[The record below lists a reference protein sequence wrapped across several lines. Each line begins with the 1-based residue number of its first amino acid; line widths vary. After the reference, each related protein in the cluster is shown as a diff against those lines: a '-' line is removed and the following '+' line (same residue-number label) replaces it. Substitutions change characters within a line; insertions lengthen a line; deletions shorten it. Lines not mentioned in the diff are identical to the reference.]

1 MSSDGAVAR
10 PTADGPSGAGSPPGR
25 QRHPVEAVDRGNDTP
40 AAPAALPAQAP
51 PVAAAAAKGAGERR
65 DYRPGYEVVAER
77 ILEFIAEARLV
88 AGDRLPTENDLA
100 QRLDTSRAV
109 VREAVKILSAL
120 GRVRAHKGR
129 GLFVADDE
137 GMLITSRWGG
147 FFRPVDLD
155 HVLMLFEF
163 RRVQEM
169 AASSLAATR
178 ATPAELRT
186 IEVAMQQCR
195 HGFVHGQVD
204 VFNQADEDFHA
215 AVATASHN
223 TFLVSAVRDA
233 RRLQRQSSAI
243 GIHDMLGEGTESAVV
258 EHEVI
263 YRAIRDGRPD
273 EAAEATAAHL
283 DRTLE
288 DYRREIQRR
297 LFG

>member
-1 MSSDGAVAR
+1 M
-10 PTADGPSGAGSPPGR
+10 
-25 QRHPVEAVDRGNDTP
+25 NDTP
-40 AAPAALPAQAP
+40 ATEEALPVQALPA
-51 PVAAAAAKGAGERR
+51 AATAANGSDQRR

-77 ILEFIAEARLV
+77 ILEYIAESRLE
-88 AGDRLPTENDLA
+88 AGDRLPTEIDLA
-100 QRLDTSRAV
+100 QTLDTSRAV

-178 ATPAELRT
+178 ATPSELRT
-186 IEVAMQQCR
+186 IELAMQQCR

-204 VFNQADEDFHA
+204 VFNQADDDFHA
-215 AVATASHN
+215 AVTAASHN
-223 TFLVSAVRDA
+223 TFLASAVRDA

-243 GIHDMLGEGTESAVV
+243 GIHDSFSEHTGAAVE
-258 EHEVI
+258 EHEAI
-263 YRAIRDGRPD
+263 YRAIRDGHAE
-273 EAAEATAAHL
+273 EAAQATAVHL

-297 LFG
+297 LYG

>member
-1 MSSDGAVAR
+1 M
-10 PTADGPSGAGSPPGR
+10 
-25 QRHPVEAVDRGNDTP
+25 NDTP
-40 AAPAALPAQAP
+40 ATQAALPTQAAP
-51 PVAAAAAKGAGERR
+51 TAAAAATDVGAQR
-65 DYRPGYEVVAER
+65 DYRPGYEIVAER

-100 QRLDTSRAV
+100 QQLNTSRAV

-163 RRVQEM
+163 RRVQEV
-169 AASSLAATR
+169 AASKLAATR

-186 IEVAMQQCR
+186 IELAAQQCR
-195 HGFVHGQVD
+195 HGFTQGQVD
-204 VFNQADEDFHA
+204 VFNTADEDFHA
-215 AVATASHN
+215 AVAAASHN

-233 RRLQRQSSAI
+233 RRLQRQSSSI
-243 GIHDMLGEGTESAVV
+243 GIHDSLGEGTKFAVE
-258 EHEVI
+258 EHEAI

-273 EAAEATAAHL
+273 EAAEATGIHL

>member
-1 MSSDGAVAR
+1 M
-10 PTADGPSGAGSPPGR
+10 
-25 QRHPVEAVDRGNDTP
+25 NDTP
-40 AAPAALPAQAP
+40 AAEAALPAQVSYAE
-51 PVAAAAAKGAGERR
+51 AAAVSGSDRRR

-100 QRLDTSRAV
+100 QMLNTSRAV

-137 GMLITSRWGG
+137 GMLLTSRWGG

-163 RRVQEM
+163 RRIQEM

-186 IEVAMQQCR
+186 IEAATQQCR
-195 HGFVHGQVD
+195 DGFVHGQVD

-215 AVATASHN
+215 GVAAASHN

-243 GIHDMLGEGTESAVV
+243 GIHDRLGEGTESAVE
-258 EHEVI
+258 EHEAI

-273 EAAEATAAHL
+273 EAAQATAAHL

>member
-1 MSSDGAVAR
+1 MD
-10 PTADGPSGAGSPPGR
+10 
-25 QRHPVEAVDRGNDTP
+25 DTS
-40 AAPAALPAQAP
+40 AIEVALPAQGPSAAS
-51 PVAAAAAKGAGERR
+51 AAANGSEESRG
-65 DYRPGYEVVAER
+65 YRPGYEIVAER
-77 ILEFIAEARLV
+77 ILEYIAEEQLAV
-88 AGDRLPTENDLA
+88 GDRLPTEIDLA

-137 GMLITSRWGG
+137 GMLVTSRWGG
-147 FFRPVDLD
+147 FFRPVDID

-169 AASSLAATR
+169 SASSLAATR
-178 ATPAELRT
+178 ATPSELRT
-186 IEVAMQQCR
+186 IEVATEQCR
-195 HGFVHGQVD
+195 HGFVHGLVE

-215 AVATASHN
+215 AVSAASHN

-233 RRLQRQSSAI
+233 RRLQRQCSAI
-243 GIHDMLGEGTESAVV
+243 GIHDRLGENTGAAVE
-258 EHEVI
+258 EHEAI
-263 YRAIRDGRPD
+263 FRAIRDGRPE
-273 EAAEATAAHL
+273 EAAKATAAHL

>member
-1 MSSDGAVAR
+1 MK
-10 PTADGPSGAGSPPGR
+10 
-25 QRHPVEAVDRGNDTP
+25 DTP
-40 AAPAALPAQAP
+40 A
-51 PVAAAAAKGAGERR
+51 VAAVVNGSEERR
-65 DYRPGYEVVAER
+65 DYRPGYEIVAER
-77 ILEFIAEARLV
+77 ILEFIAESRLV
-88 AGDRLPTENDLA
+88 PGDRMPTENDLA
-100 QRLDTSRAV
+100 QQLDTSRAV

-129 GLFVADDE
+129 GLFVADDD

-169 AASSLAATR
+169 AAARLAATR

-195 HGFVHGQVD
+195 HGYVHGEVD
-204 VFNQADEDFHA
+204 VFNQGDDEFHA

-223 TFLVSAVRDA
+223 TFLGSAVRDA

-243 GIHDMLGEGTESAVV
+243 GIHNTFNEGTASAVE
-258 EHEVI
+258 EHEAI

-273 EAAEATAAHL
+273 EAAQATAVHL

>member
-1 MSSDGAVAR
+1 M
-10 PTADGPSGAGSPPGR
+10 
-25 QRHPVEAVDRGNDTP
+25 NDTP
-40 AAPAALPAQAP
+40 AAGAAWPAQ
-51 PVAAAAAKGAGERR
+51 AGERR

-77 ILEFIAEARLV
+77 ILHFIAESRLV

-100 QRLDTSRAV
+100 QRLNTSRAV

-137 GMLITSRWGG
+137 GMLVTGRWGG
-147 FFRPVDLD
+147 FFRPVDID

-186 IEVAMQQCR
+186 IEVATQQCR
-195 HGFVHGQVD
+195 QGYVDDQVD
-204 VFNQADEDFHA
+204 LFNQADEDFHLGV
-215 AVATASHN
+215 AVASHN

-243 GIHDMLGEGTESAVV
+243 GIHDKLGEGTESAVE
-258 EHEVI
+258 EHEAI
-263 YRAIRDGRPD
+263 YRAIRDGLPD
-273 EAAEATAAHL
+273 EAARATAAHL

-288 DYRREIQRR
+288 DYRRQIQRR

>member
-1 MSSDGAVAR
+1 MD
-10 PTADGPSGAGSPPGR
+10 DM
-25 QRHPVEAVDRGNDTP
+25 P
-40 AAPAALPAQAP
+40 AIEAALPAQVP
-51 PVAAAAAKGAGERR
+51 AAAPAGTADSDGRR
-65 DYRPGYEVVAER
+65 DYRPGYEIVAER
-77 ILEFIAEARLV
+77 ILAYIAEERLV
-88 AGDRLPTENDLA
+88 PGDRLPTEIDLA
-100 QRLDTSRAV
+100 RTLDTSRAV

-137 GMLITSRWGG
+137 GMLVTSRWGG
-147 FFRPVDLD
+147 FFRPVDID

-169 AASSLAATR
+169 SASSLAATR

-186 IEVAMQQCR
+186 IEVAVQQCR
-195 HGFVHGQVD
+195 HGFVHGLVD
-204 VFNQADEDFHA
+204 VFNRADDDFHA
-215 AVATASHN
+215 AVSVASHN

-243 GIHDMLGEGTESAVV
+243 GIHEALAENTELAVE
-258 EHEVI
+258 EHEAI
-263 YRAIRDGRPD
+263 YRAIRDGRPE
-273 EAAEATAAHL
+273 EAAQATAVHL

>member
-1 MSSDGAVAR
+1 M
-10 PTADGPSGAGSPPGR
+10 
-25 QRHPVEAVDRGNDTP
+25 NDTP
-40 AAPAALPAQAP
+40 A
-51 PVAAAAAKGAGERR
+51 VAAVVNGADERR

-88 AGDRLPTENDLA
+88 PGDRMPTENDLA
-100 QRLDTSRAV
+100 QQLDTSRAV

-129 GLFVADDE
+129 GLFVADDD

-169 AASSLAATR
+169 AAAKLAATR

-195 HGFVHGQVD
+195 YGYTHGDVD
-204 VFNQADEDFHA
+204 VFNRADDDFHA
-215 AVATASHN
+215 ALAAASHN
-223 TFLVSAVRDA
+223 TFLGSAVRDA

-243 GIHDMLGEGTESAVV
+243 GIHDSLGEGTPAAVE
-258 EHEVI
+258 EHEAI

-273 EAAEATAAHL
+273 EAAEATAVHL

>member
-1 MSSDGAVAR
+1 M
-10 PTADGPSGAGSPPGR
+10 
-25 QRHPVEAVDRGNDTP
+25 NDTP
-40 AAPAALPAQAP
+40 AVPA
-51 PVAAAAAKGAGERR
+51 VVNGADERR
-65 DYRPGYEVVAER
+65 DYRPGYEIVAER
-77 ILEFIAEARLV
+77 ILEFIAEERLV
-88 AGDRLPTENDLA
+88 SGDRMPTENDLA

-169 AASSLAATR
+169 AAARLAATR
-178 ATPAELRT
+178 ATPAELRS

-195 HGFVHGQVD
+195 HGYVHGEVE
-204 VFNQADEDFHA
+204 VFNQGDDDFHA
-215 AVATASHN
+215 AVAAASHN
-223 TFLVSAVRDA
+223 TFLGSAVRDA

-243 GIHDMLGEGTESAVV
+243 GIHSTLGEGTPAAVE
-258 EHEVI
+258 EHEAI
-263 YRAIRDGRPD
+263 YRAIRDGHPD

>member
-1 MSSDGAVAR
+1 MDDT
-10 PTADGPSGAGSPPGR
+10 PTIEGTSPSQVP
-25 QRHPVEAVDRGNDTP
+25 P
-40 AAPAALPAQAP
+40 AAPAAAT
-51 PVAAAAAKGAGERR
+51 GSEERR
-65 DYRPGYEVVAER
+65 DYRPGYEIVAEQ
-77 ILEFIAEARLV
+77 ILEYIAEERLV
-88 AGDRLPTENDLA
+88 AGDRLPTEIDLA
-100 QRLDTSRAV
+100 QTLHTSRAV

-137 GMLITSRWGG
+137 GMLVTSRWGG
-147 FFRPVDLD
+147 FFRPVDID

-169 AASSLAATR
+169 SASSLAATR
-178 ATPAELRT
+178 ATPSELRT
-186 IEVAMQQCR
+186 IELAMEMGL
-195 HGFVHGQVD
+195 HGFVQGRVE
-204 VFNQADEDFHA
+204 VFNQADEEFHM
-215 AVATASHN
+215 AVSAASHN

-243 GIHDMLGEGTESAVV
+243 GIHDRLGENTAAAVE
-258 EHEVI
+258 EHEAI

-273 EAAEATAAHL
+273 EAAQATAAHL

>member
-1 MSSDGAVAR
+1 MK
-10 PTADGPSGAGSPPGR
+10 
-25 QRHPVEAVDRGNDTP
+25 DTP
-40 AAPAALPAQAP
+40 A
-51 PVAAAAAKGAGERR
+51 VASVVNGADERR

-88 AGDRLPTENDLA
+88 PGDRMPTENDLA
-100 QRLDTSRAV
+100 QQLNTSRAV

-120 GRVRAHKGR
+120 GRVRAHRGR
-129 GLFVADDE
+129 GLFVADDD
-137 GMLITSRWGG
+137 GMLISSRWGG

-169 AASSLAATR
+169 AAARLAATR
-178 ATPAELRT
+178 ATPAELRAV
-186 IEVAMQQCR
+186 EVAMQQCR
-195 HGFVHGQVD
+195 HGYAHGDVD
-204 VFNQADEDFHA
+204 VFNKGDDDFHA
-215 AVATASHN
+215 AVAAASHN
-223 TFLVSAVRDA
+223 TFLGSAVRDA

-243 GIHDMLGEGTESAVV
+243 GIHDSLGEGTAAAVE
-258 EHEVI
+258 EHEAI

-273 EAAEATAAHL
+273 EAAEATAVHL

>member
-1 MSSDGAVAR
+1 M
-10 PTADGPSGAGSPPGR
+10 
-25 QRHPVEAVDRGNDTP
+25 NDTP
-40 AAPAALPAQAP
+40 AVPA
-51 PVAAAAAKGAGERR
+51 VVNGADERR
-65 DYRPGYEVVAER
+65 DYRPGYEIVAER
-77 ILEFIAEARLV
+77 ILEFIAAERLV
-88 AGDRLPTENDLA
+88 PGDRMPTENDLA

-129 GLFVADDE
+129 GLFVADDD
-137 GMLITSRWGG
+137 GMLIASRWGG

-169 AASSLAATR
+169 AAARFAATR
-178 ATPAELRT
+178 ATPAELRA

-195 HGFVHGQVD
+195 LGYVHGEVD
-204 VFNQADEDFHA
+204 VFNQGDDDFHA
-215 AVATASHN
+215 AVAAASHN
-223 TFLVSAVRDA
+223 TFLGSAVRDA

-243 GIHDMLGEGTESAVV
+243 GIHNTLGEGTPAAVE
-258 EHEVI
+258 EHEAI
-263 YRAIRDGRPD
+263 YRAIRDGHPD
-273 EAAEATAAHL
+273 EAAEATAVHL

>member
-1 MSSDGAVAR
+1 MPAVGA
-10 PTADGPSGAGSPPGR
+10 P
-25 QRHPVEAVDRGNDTP
+25 
-40 AAPAALPAQAP
+40 LPAQASP
-51 PVAAAAAKGAGERR
+51 AAAAAVSGSDERG

-77 ILEFIAEARLV
+77 ILEFIAEARLE

-100 QRLDTSRAV
+100 QTLNTSRAV

-147 FFRPVDLD
+147 FFRPVDID
-155 HVLMLFEF
+155 HVFMLFEF

-178 ATPAELRT
+178 ATPAELRS

-195 HGFVHGQVD
+195 HGFVHNQVD
-204 VFNQADEDFHA
+204 TFNKGDDDFHA
-215 AVATASHN
+215 AVAAASHN

-243 GIHDMLGEGTESAVV
+243 GIHDALGEGAASAVE
-258 EHEVI
+258 EHEAI

-273 EAAEATAAHL
+273 EAAQATAAHL

-288 DYRREIQRR
+288 DYRLEIQRR

>member
-1 MSSDGAVAR
+1 M
-10 PTADGPSGAGSPPGR
+10 
-25 QRHPVEAVDRGNDTP
+25 NDTP
-40 AAPAALPAQAP
+40 ATDDALPAQASP
-51 PVAAAAAKGAGERR
+51 TAATAVNGSYERR

-77 ILEFIAEARLV
+77 ILEFIAEARLA

-100 QRLDTSRAV
+100 QRLNTSRAV

-186 IEVAMQQCR
+186 IEVAVEQCR
-195 HGFVHGQVD
+195 HGFVHGRVD
-204 VFNQADEDFHA
+204 EFNQADDDFHE

-223 TFLVSAVRDA
+223 AFLVSAVRDA

-243 GIHDMLGEGTESAVV
+243 GIHDMLGDGTESAVL

>member
-1 MSSDGAVAR
+1 MK
-10 PTADGPSGAGSPPGR
+10 
-25 QRHPVEAVDRGNDTP
+25 DTP
-40 AAPAALPAQAP
+40 A
-51 PVAAAAAKGAGERR
+51 VASVVNGTDERR

-88 AGDRLPTENDLA
+88 PGDRMPTENDLA
-100 QRLDTSRAV
+100 QQLNTSRAV

-129 GLFVADDE
+129 GLFVADDD
-137 GMLITSRWGG
+137 GMLISSRWGG

-169 AASSLAATR
+169 AAARLAATR
-178 ATPAELRT
+178 ATPAELRAV
-186 IEVAMQQCR
+186 EVAMQQCR
-195 HGFVHGQVD
+195 HGYAHGDVD
-204 VFNQADEDFHA
+204 VFNKGDDDFHA
-215 AVATASHN
+215 AVAAASHN
-223 TFLVSAVRDA
+223 TFLGSAVRDA

-243 GIHDMLGEGTESAVV
+243 GIHDSLGEGTAAAVE
-258 EHEVI
+258 EHEAI

-273 EAAEATAAHL
+273 EAAEATAVHL

>member
-1 MSSDGAVAR
+1 MNETPTTDTAVPPQA
-10 PTADGPSGAGSPPGR
+10 SP
-25 QRHPVEAVDRGNDTP
+25 A
-40 AAPAALPAQAP
+40 
-51 PVAAAAAKGAGERR
+51 VAAAVNGSVEERR
-65 DYRPGYEVVAER
+65 DYRPGYEIVSEQ
-77 ILEFIAEARLV
+77 ILEYIAGQRLEP
-88 AGDRLPTENDLA
+88 GDRLPTEQDLA
-100 QRLDTSRAV
+100 KILNTSRAV

-147 FFRPVDLD
+147 FFRPVDID

-163 RRVQEM
+163 RKVQET

-186 IEVAMQQCR
+186 IEIATEQCR
-195 HGFVHGQVD
+195 HGVDHARVD
-204 VFNQADEDFHA
+204 VFNQADEDFHT
-215 AVATASHN
+215 AVATAAHN
-223 TFLVSAVRDA
+223 TFLLSAVRDA

-243 GIHDMLGEGTESAVV
+243 GLHDTLGEGAQSAVE
-258 EHEVI
+258 EHEAI
-263 YRAIRDGRPD
+263 YRAIRDGRPE
-273 EAAEATAAHL
+273 EAAAATVVHL

>member
-1 MSSDGAVAR
+1 M
-10 PTADGPSGAGSPPGR
+10 
-25 QRHPVEAVDRGNDTP
+25 
-40 AAPAALPAQAP
+40 
-51 PVAAAAAKGAGERR
+51 
-65 DYRPGYEVVAER
+65 
-77 ILEFIAEARLV
+77 
-88 AGDRLPTENDLA
+88 PTENDLA
-100 QRLDTSRAV
+100 QQLDTSRAV

-129 GLFVADDE
+129 GLFVADDD

-169 AASSLAATR
+169 AAAKLAATR

-195 HGFVHGQVD
+195 YGYTHGDVD
-204 VFNQADEDFHA
+204 VFNQADDDFHA
-215 AVATASHN
+215 ALAAASHN
-223 TFLVSAVRDA
+223 TFLGSAVRDA

-243 GIHDMLGEGTESAVV
+243 GIHDSLGEGTPAAVE
-258 EHEVI
+258 EHEAI

-273 EAAEATAAHL
+273 EAAEATAVHL

>member
-1 MSSDGAVAR
+1 M
-10 PTADGPSGAGSPPGR
+10 
-25 QRHPVEAVDRGNDTP
+25 NDTP
-40 AAPAALPAQAP
+40 AVPA
-51 PVAAAAAKGAGERR
+51 VVNGADERR
-65 DYRPGYEVVAER
+65 DYRPGYEIVAER
-77 ILEFIAEARLV
+77 ILEFIAAERLV
-88 AGDRLPTENDLA
+88 PGDRMPTENDLA

-129 GLFVADDE
+129 GLFVADDD
-137 GMLITSRWGG
+137 GMLIASRWGG

-169 AASSLAATR
+169 AAARLAATR

-195 HGFVHGQVD
+195 YGYVHGEVD
-204 VFNQADEDFHA
+204 VFNQGDDDFHA
-215 AVATASHN
+215 AVAAASHN
-223 TFLVSAVRDA
+223 TFLGSAVRDA

-243 GIHDMLGEGTESAVV
+243 GIHNTLGEGTPAAVE
-258 EHEVI
+258 EHEAI
-263 YRAIRDGRPD
+263 YRAIRDGHPD
-273 EAAEATAAHL
+273 EAAEATAVHL

>member
-1 MSSDGAVAR
+1 M
-10 PTADGPSGAGSPPGR
+10 
-25 QRHPVEAVDRGNDTP
+25 NDTP
-40 AAPAALPAQAP
+40 AAPPTPVPAAASGAQAR
-51 PVAAAAAKGAGERR
+51 GE
-65 DYRPGYEVVAER
+65 YRPGYEVVAER
-77 ILEFIAEARLV
+77 ILEFIAESRLV

-100 QRLDTSRAV
+100 QQLDTSRAV

-137 GMLITSRWGG
+137 GMLVTSRWGG

-163 RRVQEM
+163 RRVQET

-186 IEVAMQQCR
+186 IEVAVQQCR
-195 HGFVHGQVD
+195 HGFVHGQVE
-204 VFNQADEDFHA
+204 VFNQADEDFHM
-215 AVATASHN
+215 AVAAASHN

-243 GIHDMLGEGTESAVV
+243 GIHDSFDEGTAAAVE
-258 EHEVI
+258 EHELI

-288 DYRREIQRR
+288 SYRREIQRR

>member
-1 MSSDGAVAR
+1 M
-10 PTADGPSGAGSPPGR
+10 
-25 QRHPVEAVDRGNDTP
+25 NDTP
-40 AAPAALPAQAP
+40 AAPAALPTQAP
-51 PVAAAAAKGAGERR
+51 PVAAAAVNGADARGE
-65 DYRPGYEVVAER
+65 YRPGYEVVAER
-77 ILEFIAEARLV
+77 ILEFIAESRLV

-100 QRLDTSRAV
+100 QRLNTSRAV

-137 GMLITSRWGG
+137 GMLVTSRWGG

-186 IEVAMQQCR
+186 IEVAVQQCR

-204 VFNQADEDFHA
+204 VFNQGDEEFHMGVA
-215 AVATASHN
+215 AASHN

-243 GIHDMLGEGTESAVV
+243 GIHDALGEGTESAVE
-258 EHEVI
+258 EHEAI

>member
-1 MSSDGAVAR
+1 VVNGA
-10 PTADGPSGAGSPPGR
+10 
-25 QRHPVEAVDRGNDTP
+25 E
-40 AAPAALPAQAP
+40 
-51 PVAAAAAKGAGERR
+51 ERR
-65 DYRPGYEVVAER
+65 DYRPGYEIVAER

-88 AGDRLPTENDLA
+88 PGDRMPTENDLA
-100 QRLDTSRAV
+100 QQLDTSRAV

-129 GLFVADDE
+129 GLFVADDD

-169 AASSLAATR
+169 AAAKLAATR
-178 ATPAELRT
+178 ATPAELRA

-195 HGFVHGQVD
+195 YGYANGDVD
-204 VFNQADEDFHA
+204 VFNQADDDFHA
-215 AVATASHN
+215 ALAAASHN
-223 TFLVSAVRDA
+223 TFLGSAVRDA

-243 GIHDMLGEGTESAVV
+243 GIHDSLGEGTPAAVE
-258 EHEVI
+258 EHEAI
-263 YRAIRDGRPD
+263 YRAIRDGHPD
-273 EAAEATAAHL
+273 EAAEATAVHL

>member
-1 MSSDGAVAR
+1 M
-10 PTADGPSGAGSPPGR
+10 
-25 QRHPVEAVDRGNDTP
+25 NDTP
-40 AAPAALPAQAP
+40 AVPA
-51 PVAAAAAKGAGERR
+51 VVNGADERR
-65 DYRPGYEVVAER
+65 DYRPGYEIVAER
-77 ILEFIAEARLV
+77 ILEFIAAERLV
-88 AGDRLPTENDLA
+88 PGDRMPTENDLA

-109 VREAVKILSAL
+109 VREAVKVLSAL

-129 GLFVADDE
+129 GLFVANDD
-137 GMLITSRWGG
+137 GMLVASRWGG

-163 RRVQEM
+163 RRVQET
-169 AASSLAATR
+169 AAARLAATR

-186 IEVAMQQCR
+186 LEVAMQQCR
-195 HGFVHGQVD
+195 HGYVHGEVD
-204 VFNQADEDFHA
+204 VFNQADDDFHA
-215 AVATASHN
+215 AVAAASHN
-223 TFLVSAVRDA
+223 TFLGSAVRDA

-243 GIHDMLGEGTESAVV
+243 GIHDTLGQGTAAAVE
-258 EHEVI
+258 EHEAI

>member
-1 MSSDGAVAR
+1 M
-10 PTADGPSGAGSPPGR
+10 
-25 QRHPVEAVDRGNDTP
+25 NDTP
-40 AAPAALPAQAP
+40 ATEAALPEQAAPAAPPAAN
-51 PVAAAAAKGAGERR
+51 GAGEQR
-65 DYRPGYEVVAER
+65 DYRPGYEIVAER
-77 ILEFIAEARLV
+77 ILEFIAEARLE

-100 QRLDTSRAV
+100 QTLNTSRAV

-169 AASSLAATR
+169 SASSLAATR

-186 IEVAMQQCR
+186 IEIAMQQCR
-195 HGFVHGQVD
+195 HGFEHDQVD
-204 VFNQADEDFHA
+204 VFNQADEDFHG
-215 AVATASHN
+215 AVAAASHN

-243 GIHDMLGEGTESAVV
+243 GIHDTFGTGTRLAVE
-258 EHEVI
+258 EHEAI

-273 EAAEATAAHL
+273 EAAEATAVHL

>member
-1 MSSDGAVAR
+1 M
-10 PTADGPSGAGSPPGR
+10 
-25 QRHPVEAVDRGNDTP
+25 NDTP
-40 AAPAALPAQAP
+40 ATEAALPVQAL
-51 PVAAAAAKGAGERR
+51 PVAAPAVNGSDERR
-65 DYRPGYEVVAER
+65 DYRPGYEIVAER
-77 ILEFIAEARLV
+77 ILEYIAESRLE
-88 AGDRLPTENDLA
+88 AGDRLPTEIDLA
-100 QRLDTSRAV
+100 ETLNTSRAV

-178 ATPAELRT
+178 ATPSELRT
-186 IEVAMQQCR
+186 IELAMQQCR

-204 VFNQADEDFHA
+204 VFNQADDDFHA
-215 AVATASHN
+215 AVTAASHN
-223 TFLVSAVRDA
+223 TFLASAVRDA

-243 GIHDMLGEGTESAVV
+243 GIHDTFSEHTGAAVE
-258 EHEVI
+258 EHEAI
-263 YRAIRDGRPD
+263 YRAIRDGHAE
-273 EAAEATAAHL
+273 EAAQATAVHL

>member
-1 MSSDGAVAR
+1 MK
-10 PTADGPSGAGSPPGR
+10 
-25 QRHPVEAVDRGNDTP
+25 DTP
-40 AAPAALPAQAP
+40 A
-51 PVAAAAAKGAGERR
+51 VAAVVNGSDERR
-65 DYRPGYEVVAER
+65 DYRPGYEVMAER
-77 ILEFIAEARLV
+77 ILEFIAESRLV
-88 AGDRLPTENDLA
+88 PGDRMPTENDLA
-100 QRLDTSRAV
+100 QQLDTSRAV

-129 GLFVADDE
+129 GLFVADDD

-169 AASSLAATR
+169 AAARLSATR

-195 HGFVHGQVD
+195 HGYVNGEVD
-204 VFNQADEDFHA
+204 VFNQADDEFHA
-215 AVATASHN
+215 AVAVASHN
-223 TFLVSAVRDA
+223 TFLGSAVRDA

-243 GIHDMLGEGTESAVV
+243 GIHDTFGEGTAAAVQ
-258 EHEVI
+258 EHEAI
-263 YRAIRDGRPD
+263 YRAIRDGRPE
-273 EAAEATAAHL
+273 EAAQATAIHL

>member
-1 MSSDGAVAR
+1 M
-10 PTADGPSGAGSPPGR
+10 
-25 QRHPVEAVDRGNDTP
+25 NDTP
-40 AAPAALPAQAP
+40 ATQEALPAQP
-51 PVAAAAAKGAGERR
+51 LPVAAAAVNGSSERR
-65 DYRPGYEVVAER
+65 DYRPGYEIVAER
-77 ILEFIAEARLV
+77 ILEYIAEARMV
-88 AGDRLPTENDLA
+88 AGDRLPTEIDLA
-100 QRLDTSRAV
+100 QTLNTSRAV

-147 FFRPVDLD
+147 FFRPVDID

-169 AASSLAATR
+169 AAGSLAATR
-178 ATPAELRT
+178 ATPSELRT

-204 VFNQADEDFHA
+204 VFNQADDDFHA
-215 AVATASHN
+215 AVTAASHN
-223 TFLVSAVRDA
+223 TFLASAVRDA

-243 GIHDMLGEGTESAVV
+243 GIHDTLGENTGFAVE
-258 EHEVI
+258 EHEAI
-263 YRAIRDGRPD
+263 YRAIRDGRPE